1 MDGNTTEAAEENTTK
16 TEEQPN
22 TSDPEHQPDT
32 GHPQSEPGQTDTEP
46 EVIKKD
52 LWWCWCAIIKSSEMV

>member
-1 MDGNTTEAAEENTTK
+1 MDVNTTEAAEENTSK

-22 TSDPEHQPDT
+22 TPDPEHLPDAVR
-32 GHPQSEPGQTDTEP
+32 PQSEPGESDTEP

-52 LWWCWCAIIKSSEMV
+52 LS